1 MKFIDIFRKL
11 VELYKIS
18 DENVKLA
25 KRYTLL
31 SLWDIPSKVKINVKT
46 L

>member
-11 VELYKIS
+11 GELYKIS

-31 SLWDIPSKVKINVKT
+31 SLWDISSKVEINVKT